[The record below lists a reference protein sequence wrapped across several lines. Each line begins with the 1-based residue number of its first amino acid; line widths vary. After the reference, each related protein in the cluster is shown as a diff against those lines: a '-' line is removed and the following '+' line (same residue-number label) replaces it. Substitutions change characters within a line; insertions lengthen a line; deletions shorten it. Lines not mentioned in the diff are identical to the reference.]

1 MKTSKLILLFMVIC
15 LVTSACTSGIIVADP
30 IVPTDTKQPEFSV
43 TNTVQVNI
51 STPTVPVET
60 VTPTQEPVGD
70 TPTPTIVPTET
81 LVPTPTEILPVE
93 WDIDPY
99 IIEDIEGEYKGVTI
113 KARLIIDKS
122 LEDIVESVRINDDIF
137 AEAIVKSFVYVIYQR
152 KSNGDFYTIPSYE
165 VDRLVKIWA
174 EAQKTGSETY
184 WRQVQ
189 LDNIWANDL
198 NDGNGYSEKV
208 YNFWPMYE
216 GITPNDVLAMDKIT
230 LVYFDC
236 SKSDIVNAP
245 AVPGGEDVFAQGS
258 SLDNKNFVFYIGED
272 IKSWAQQVADFKGI
286 SLGSA
291 TEFLLKLYA
300 GVLANYLIVN
310 DDKIDLGAGGGVT
323 VDVYNLLLKA
333 TEYTLKIE

>member
-15 LVTSACTSGIIVADP
+15 LVISACASGIIVADQ
-30 IVPTDTKQPEFSV
+30 IIPTVTKQPEFTA
-43 TNTVQVNI
+43 TNTVQVNTN
-51 STPTVPVET
+51 TPTIPAETATPTEVPV
-60 VTPTQEPVGD
+60 VD

-81 LVPTPTEILPVE
+81 LPVE

-122 LEDIVESVRINDDIF
+122 LEDIVESVRINDDIY

-152 KSNGDFYTIPSYE
+152 KSNGDFYHIPSGE

-230 LVYFDC
+230 IVFFDC

-245 AVPGGEDVFAQGS
+245 AVPGTEGWAARGA
-258 SLDNKNFVFYIGED
+258 SLDTKNFIFYVGNNIPFLVQ
-272 IKSWAQQVADFKGI
+272 KVAHSEGI
-286 SLGSA
+286 SLRSA
-291 TEFLLKLYA
+291 IEFNLKVPA
-300 GVLANYLIVN
+300 GFLANYLIVN
-310 DDKIDLGAGGGVT
+310 DNKVDLDANAGT
-323 VDVYNLLLKA
+323 TFDVSDLLQKA
-333 TEYTLKIE
+333 IEYTLKIE

>member
-1 MKTSKLILLFMVIC
+1 MKTSNLILLFMVFVWLLNGC
-15 LVTSACTSGIIVADP
+15 GYVVTVP
-30 IVPTDTKQPEFSV
+30 QVPTIEEEPEVF
-43 TNTVQVNI
+43 
-51 STPTVPVET
+51 PTVTLE
-60 VTPTQEPVGD
+60 
-70 TPTPTIVPTET
+70 PTPTFTALPILTPTNTPEPTATPKPT
-81 LVPTPTEILPVE
+81 LVPTPTTVLTPQPVE
-93 WDIDPY
+93 WDVDPY

-137 AEAIVKSFVYVIYQR
+137 AEAIVKLFVYVIYQR
-152 KSNGDFYTIPSYE
+152 KSNGNFYTIPSYE

-174 EAQKTGSETY
+174 EAQKTGSEIY

-230 LVYFDC
+230 IVFFDC

-245 AVPGGEDVFAQGS
+245 AVPGTEGWAARGA
-258 SLDNKNFVFYIGED
+258 SLDTKNFIFYVGNNIPFLVQ
-272 IKSWAQQVADFKGI
+272 KVAHSEGI
-286 SLGSA
+286 SLRSA
-291 TEFLLKLYA
+291 IEFNLKVPA
-300 GVLANYLIVN
+300 GFLANYLIVN
-310 DDKIDLGAGGGVT
+310 DNKVDLDANAGT
-323 VDVYNLLLKA
+323 TFDVRDLLQKA
-333 TEYTLKIE
+333 IEYTLKIE

>member
-1 MKTSKLILLFMVIC
+1 MKTSNLILLFMVFVWLLNGC
-15 LVTSACTSGIIVADP
+15 GYVVAVP
-30 IVPTDTKQPEFSV
+30 QVPTIEEETDV
-43 TNTVQVNI
+43 V
-51 STPTVPVET
+51 PTVTLE
-60 VTPTQEPVGD
+60 
-70 TPTPTIVPTET
+70 PTPTFTALPILTPTNTPEPTDPPKPT
-81 LVPTPTEILPVE
+81 LVPTPTTVLTPQPVE
-93 WDIDPY
+93 WDVDPY
-99 IIEDIEGEYKGVTI
+99 IIEDIEGEYKGVTV
-113 KARLIIDKS
+113 KASLIVDKS
-122 LEDIVESVRINDDIF
+122 LEDIVESVRVNDDIF

-208 YNFWPMYE
+208 HNFWPMYE
-216 GITPNDVLAMDKIT
+216 GTTPNDVLAMDKIT

-236 SKSDIVNAP
+236 SKSSFVNAP
-245 AVPGGEDVFAQGS
+245 AVPGGETVFAWGS
-258 SLDNKNFVFYIGED
+258 SLDNKNLVFYIGED
-272 IKSWAQQVADFKGI
+272 IKSWAQQVADLKGI

-291 TEFLLKLYA
+291 TEFVLKLYA

-310 DDKIDLGAGGGVT
+310 DDKIDLGADGGVT

>member
-1 MKTSKLILLFMVIC
+1 MKTSKLILFFMVFVLLLNGC
-15 LVTSACTSGIIVADP
+15 GYVVAVP
-30 IVPTDTKQPEFSV
+30 QVPTIEEETDV
-43 TNTVQVNI
+43 V
-51 STPTVPVET
+51 PTVTLE
-60 VTPTQEPVGD
+60 
-70 TPTPTIVPTET
+70 PTPTFTALPILTPTNTPEPTDPPKPT
-81 LVPTPTEILPVE
+81 LVPTPTTVLTPQPVE
-93 WDIDPY
+93 WDVDPY
-99 IIEDIEGEYKGVTI
+99 IIEDIEGEYKGVTV
-113 KARLIIDKS
+113 KASLIVDKS
-122 LEDIVESVRINDDIF
+122 LEDIVESVRVNDDIF

-208 YNFWPMYE
+208 HNFWPMYE
-216 GITPNDVLAMDKIT
+216 GTTPNDVLAMDKIT

-236 SKSDIVNAP
+236 SKSSFVNAP
-245 AVPGGEDVFAQGS
+245 AVPGGEAVFAWGS
-258 SLDNKNFVFYIGED
+258 SLDNKNLVFYIGED
-272 IKSWAQQVADFKGI
+272 IKSWAQQVADLKGI

-291 TEFLLKLYA
+291 TEFVLKLYA

-310 DDKIDLGAGGGVT
+310 DDKIDLGADGGVT

>member
-15 LVTSACTSGIIVADP
+15 LVISACASGIIVADQ
-30 IVPTDTKQPEFSV
+30 IIPTVTKQPEFTA
-43 TNTVQVNI
+43 TNTVQVNTN
-51 STPTVPVET
+51 TPTIPAETATPTEVPV
-60 VTPTQEPVGD
+60 VD

-81 LVPTPTEILPVE
+81 LPVE

-122 LEDIVESVRINDDIF
+122 LEDIVESVRINDDIY

-152 KSNGDFYTIPSYE
+152 KSNGDSYRIPSDE

-216 GITPNDVLAMDKIT
+216 GTTPNDVLALDKIT
-230 LVYFDC
+230 IVLFDC

-245 AVPGGEDVFAQGS
+245 AVPGAGGRQARGA
-258 SLDNKNFVFYIGED
+258 SLDNKEFIFYLGFD
-272 IKSWAQQVADFKGI
+272 IPYALQQYAHLEGI
-286 SLGSA
+286 SPGSRL
-291 TEFLLKLYA
+291 ESLLSISV
-300 GVLANYLIVN
+300 GFLANYLIVN
-310 DDKIDLGAGGGVT
+310 DNKVDLDSNASLT
-323 VDVYNLLLKA
+323 LDVRDLLLKA
-333 TEYTLKIE
+333 IEYTLKIE